1 VTAPLPH
8 VLVAEDNV
16 LVADAM
22 RLLFEETGH
31 RVTTAGTIVD
41 VVRAASSEPVDLLL
55 LDLGLSDG
63 DGLEVLDQLRA
74 RGALPRVSVALT
86 GRDEPEV
93 IARCKEAGCREVLL
107 KPVPVATL
115 LRKSREWI
123 GGTEV
128 RGSGSPGVRHG
139 ATLCAAH
146 RGLAPV
152 RADFQ

>member
-1 VTAPLPH
+1 MTPPLPH
-8 VLVAEDNV
+8 VLVAEDNT

-41 VVRAASSEPVDLLL
+41 VVAAAVSDSVDLLL

-63 DGLEVLDQLRA
+63 DGLEVLAQLRE
-74 RGALPRVSVALT
+74 RGALPRVNVALT

-93 IARCKEAGCREVLL
+93 IERCRAAGCRDVLL
-107 KPVPVATL
+107 KPVPVGLL

-123 GGTEV
+123 
-128 RGSGSPGVRHG
+128 SGDR
-139 ATLCAAH
+139 
-146 RGLAPV
+146 
-152 RADFQ
+152 

>member
-8 VLVAEDNV
+8 VLVAEDNT

-41 VVRAASSEPVDLLL
+41 VVRAASTDPVDLLL

-74 RGALPRVSVALT
+74 RDTLPRVVVALT
-86 GRDEPEV
+86 GRDEADV
-93 IARCKEAGCREVLL
+93 IARCRAAGCRDVLL
-107 KPVPVATL
+107 KPVPVSDL
-115 LRKSREWI
+115 LRRSREWL
-123 GGTEV
+123 E
-128 RGSGSPGVRHG
+128 G
-139 ATLCAAH
+139 AGA
-146 RGLAPV
+146 R
-152 RADFQ
+152 